1 MRIRILSG
9 RDLTEADARDTSANP
24 VVISASLA
32 RALWPG
38 ENPINKRI
46 QLSNSRRRWST
57 VIGVAADVRQRSLND
72 DDGRAFYYPEDHWLF
87 ALTEGVLVARVNG
100 NPEAVLRAVRAAVA
114 GVDPS
119 QPVVDVR
126 TMDDVVS
133 RSTAQRQL
141 ALLLF
146 VSFAGLAV
154 LLAAAGVYG
163 VLAGSVSERT
173 KEIGV
178 RTALGATTI
187 DTYALVLRRG
197 LGMAAVGLLLGL
209 VGAVATTRY
218 LQALLFG
225 VAPTDP
231 TVLLVSAVLLFAVAF
246 IACLIPARRAVHIEP
261 MVALRQ

>member
-1 MRIRILSG
+1 VS
-9 RDLTEADARDTSANP
+9 P
-24 VVISASLA
+24 SL
-32 RALWPG
+32 
-38 ENPINKRI
+38 K
-46 QLSNSRRRWST
+46 
-57 VIGVAADVRQRSLND
+57 
-72 DDGRAFYYPEDHWLF
+72 F
-87 ALTEGVLVARVNG
+87 
-100 NPEAVLRAVRAAVA
+100 
-114 GVDPS
+114 
-119 QPVVDVR
+119 
-126 TMDDVVS
+126 VS

>member
-1 MRIRILSG
+1 MTTAGEQTHGNPTGPASAHARPPRGSKAAG
-9 RDLTEADARDTSANP
+9 RRSRLATSVGRPLLAIDATWA
-24 VVISASLA
+24 AGSLA
-32 RALWPG
+32 HLLHAPSW
-38 ENPINKRI
+38 
-46 QLSNSRRRWST
+46 W
-57 VIGVAADVRQRSLND
+57 
-72 DDGRAFYYPEDHWLF
+72 F
-87 ALTEGVLVARVNG
+87 LVG
-100 NPEAVLRAVRAAVA
+100 
-114 GVDPS
+114 
-119 QPVVDVR
+119 
-126 TMDDVVS
+126 
-133 RSTAQRQL
+133 
-141 ALLLF
+141 
-146 VSFAGLAV
+146 
-154 LLAAAGVYG
+154 GVYG